1 VRVAFTDWFDGTA
14 LDTVPDEGAGDGSV
28 NLELFAEGCTGN
40 AENLCHFLRNLF
52 VALLVKEH
60 VVVKLVLNLDL
71 GPALFLGLAA
81 LLLCLSSL

>member
-1 VRVAFTDWFDGTA
+1 MRVPLTDSLDGA
-14 LDTVPDEGAGDGSV
+14 LLEAVLDQSAGDGAV
-28 NLELFAEGCTGN
+28 DLELLAKRRTGD